1 MSYTA
6 LYRKW
11 RPERFQDVKGQE
23 AIVTTLKNQII
34 RDRIGH
40 AYLFCGTR
48 GTGKTT
54 IAKIVAKAVNCEN
67 PIDGSPCG
75 ECKSCRAIAE
85 GSSMNVIEMDAASN
99 NGVEDVRLIRDEV
112 TYAPT
117 DGRYKVYIIDEA
129 HNLSNAA
136 FNALLKTLE
145 EPPSYVIFILATTE
159 YHKIPVTI
167 LSRCQRYDFKRI
179 SVDTIVERLHELMG
193 GEGIEADEKA
203 LAYIAK
209 VADGGLRDA
218 LSLFDQCSSFYYGQ
232 KLTYDMVLEVLG
244 AVDTKVF
251 SDLLCAVMARDIK
264 SSVSILGDV
273 VSQGRELNQFVIDF
287 TWYLRNLLMVKSS
300 EEDNIEEV
308 LDMSSENLEQ
318 LKREASAIDLNR
330 VMRYIRVF
338 SELSNDIKYAT
349 QKRILIE
356 IAIIKLCRPDM
367 ETDTDSLKDRI
378 KALEEKLENGMI
390 PAPLTNAV
398 GSENAMDDDEDE
410 QPVQLTRPVPGD
422 IKKIV
427 SEWPKIIDRSHKPL
441 QNFLKKCRLSMS
453 DEDRLIITTADPFAY
468 EYLMKDW
475 ATEELHNA
483 FIEVMGAEVDY
494 EVILKGE
501 GKGAGKKFPDLSK
514 INMDITTDDS
524 EEDEY

>member
-11 RPERFQDVKGQE
+11 RPERFEDVKGQD

-48 GTGKTT
+48 GTGKTS

-67 PIDGSPCG
+67 TVNGSPCG
-75 ECKSCRAIAE
+75 HCRSCKAVAD

-99 NGVEDVRLIRDEV
+99 NGVEDVRLIREEV

-129 HNLSNAA
+129 HNLSSAA

-179 SVDTIVERLHELMG
+179 SVDTIVERLHELME
-193 GEGIEADEKA
+193 GEGIEAEEKA
-203 LAYIAK
+203 LTYIAR

-218 LSLFDQCSSFYYGQ
+218 LSLFDQCSSFYFGQ
-232 KLTYDMVLEVLG
+232 KITYDMVLEVLG
-244 AVDTKVF
+244 AVDTRVF

-264 SSVSILGDV
+264 KSVGILDTV
-273 VSQGRELNQFVIDF
+273 VTQGRELNQFVIDF
-287 TWYLRNLLMVKSS
+287 TWYLRNLLLVKTS
-300 EEDNIEEV
+300 EEDGIDEV
-308 LDMSSENLEQ
+308 LDMSSESVEQ
-318 LKREASAIDLNR
+318 LRREASAIDQNR
-330 VMRYIRVF
+330 IMRYIRIF
-338 SELSNDIKYAT
+338 SDLSNDIKFAT
-349 QKRILIE
+349 QKRVLIE

-367 ETDTDSLKDRI
+367 ETDSGSLEDRI
-378 KALEEKLENGMI
+378 RALEEKLENGVVFNGTVNPGETVNGSISSGNTDMLTS
-390 PAPLTNAV
+390 APLPEALPEDVKKVVGNWKQIIAAVTN
-398 GSENAMDDDEDE
+398 
-410 QPVQLTRPVPGD
+410 PGH
-422 IKKIV
+422 
-427 SEWPKIIDRSHKPL
+427 S
-441 QNFLKKCRLSMS
+441 FLDKCRLSIS
-453 DEDRLIITTADPFAY
+453 EDNTLIIATQDDTAI
-468 EYLMKDW
+468 EYLGRDG
-475 ATEELHNA
+475 AREEIKSA
-483 FIEVMGAEVDY
+483 ISKYIGKEVDY
-494 EVILKGE
+494 KIVKIESKNE
-501 GKGAGKKFPDLSK
+501 FAKKYPDLSV
-514 INMDITTDDS
+514 INMDVVI
-524 EEDEY
+524 ED